1 VQEQPNLRYAGS
13 SANPLRLDAFL
24 PKESTP
30 LAGVIVVHGGGWSA
44 GSRRSVDAF
53 ARRLADLGWDAFAI
67 DYRLAPRY
75 RFPAAVDDVEASLR
89 WLGAHARQLHLEPTK
104 IALLGFSAGANLAL
118 QTALSF
124 ASSTVHVSAVAA
136 WSAPTDLARF
146 TRESRSQYALRSI
159 SAYLGC
165 SPSAC
170 ASRYR
175 DASPVFHLTRHAPP
189 IFLANSA
196 HEIVPLPQAR
206 ELIAKARAAKVPAS
220 LLVVPGSG
228 HASQYTATAWLP
240 TVRFL
245 RRYLN

>member
-1 VQEQPNLRYAGS
+1 MQEQPNLRYAGP
-13 SANPLRLDAFL
+13 SASPLRLDAFL
-24 PKESTP
+24 PAGSSP
-30 LAGVIVVHGGGWSA
+30 LAGVLVVHGGGWSA

-53 ARRLADLGWDAFAI
+53 AQRLAELGWDAFAI

-75 RFPAAVDDVEASLR
+75 RFPAALDDVDASLR
-89 WLGAHARQLHLEPTK
+89 WLGAHARQLHLKPTK
-104 IALLGFSAGANLAL
+104 IALLGFSAGGNLAL
-118 QTALSF
+118 ETALTF
-124 ASSTVHVSAVAA
+124 ASATVHVSAVAA

-146 TRESRSQYALRSI
+146 TRESRSHYALHTI

-175 DASPVFHLTRHAPP
+175 DASPVAHVTRRTPP

-196 HEIVPLPQAR
+196 REIVPLPQAR
-206 ELIAKARAAKVPAS
+206 ELITRARAVKVSAS

-228 HASQYTATAWLP
+228 HASEYTAAAWLP
-240 TVRFL
+240 TIRFFQ
-245 RRYLN
+245 RYLN